1 MTSKTQN
8 SRWSNRWCVA
18 GVVTLAVGC
27 AGFIW
32 GTVRDH
38 NVTGATQSVIVR
50 ARSLLDATRAV
61 EAVGGEVTAEL
72 EIIDGVAATLSGQA
86 LRTLRAEH
94 HEVTTFPNASVDVAA
109 KRKKGRGKGPTTNAT
124 DFPGVIEADRLH
136 ELGLTGRGVTVAV
149 VDTGVHYVTELGW
162 GLDGRLRIHPYSVT
176 APFGVTGN
184 VSDKNGHGTHLSS
197 IIANKTKTRKGKKF
211 ESVAPDVDLVAVQ
224 AFDGAGRGTYAN
236 VITGLQWIL
245 TNKDV
250 HNIRVVNLSFSAPP
264 RSHYWDDPI
273 NRAVRGLHL
282 TGAVQVS
289 GSPRTGR
296 CEAIQAGWVPA
307 RQRRCGRHRPGPLG
321 GDEIPVAHRVVGHGE
336 FEHSVE
342 HHPTAAGVAAVEAE
356 HELIETKTRKGKK

>member
-273 NRAVRGLHL
+273 NRAVW
-282 TGAVQVS
+282 
-289 GSPRTGR
+289 GSPSNRSKLR
-296 CEAIQAGWVPA
+296 RWLPRVPA
-307 RQRRCGRHRPGPLG
+307 RTTRGRWVSFRLGSGPMLTAWTTWSGCDGPPPASPARPAVTLG
-321 GDEIPVAHRVVGHGE
+321 
-336 FEHSVE
+336 
-342 HHPTAAGVAAVEAE
+342 AGGWAMAGSCAPGAAVVP
-356 HELIETKTRKGKK
+356 L